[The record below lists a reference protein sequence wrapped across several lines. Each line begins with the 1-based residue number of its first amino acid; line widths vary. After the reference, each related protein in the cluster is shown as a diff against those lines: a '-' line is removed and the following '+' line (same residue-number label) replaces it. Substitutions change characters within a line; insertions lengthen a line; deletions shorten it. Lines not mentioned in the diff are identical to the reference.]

1 VSFLDRVRADFQ
13 IRTCLAARQKVKTAV
28 NMSNG
33 RSEWVRLGVRFATGL
48 SKYTGVL
55 VLVLAGSVA
64 SWGQATAQIHGTV
77 QDSSG
82 AAVPG
87 ANVTATQTDTA
98 VSRTTIAEADG
109 SYVLTALPLGPYTIQ
124 VSREGFTTAVEK
136 GIDLQVSSDPMVRVT
151 LEVGTVTQ
159 TVSVEAN
166 ALQVET
172 RGVGVGTTLIETQR
186 ILELPLNGRQ
196 VTDLITL
203 SGLAVQ
209 TDTSPGYNMPTGVN
223 ISVAGGLSHSIQYNL
238 DGASHLDTYDGTNMP
253 LPFPDALQEFRLVT
267 STQDASGGGHS
278 GASVNAVTKSGT
290 NVIHGDAFE
299 FFRNAALNGKDFFAT
314 QNDQLKRNQ
323 FGGVIGGPIK
333 KDKLFFFAGYQG
345 TRTRQSSK
353 STIEF
358 VPTAAM
364 QTGDFSAYIQNN
376 CGPFD
381 PNAFDANNHLKS
393 PLSPAAVAIAAKL
406 PKALDACGTVQTGA
420 PLHENDLQV
429 PARIDY
435 HLSDKQSLFARYLAT
450 RIEKAVPY
458 DVNPSDLLTTSGVGN
473 DDLAQSLTLG
483 HTYVFSPSLVNS
495 FRLFGNRIGGIH
507 AFPKSFT
514 PQSVGLQNF
523 YGGYT
528 PSMMSILLPGAFQ
541 IGFTANFL
549 TTREGV
555 TNFGLNDDVTWIRGS
570 HEFSFGGSAMHAILN
585 EDSFAWAPG
594 VFIFAG
600 VPSFLGG
607 TGSAL
612 GDFLV
617 GTYTVLHQANP
628 NPNNTTQHFFG
639 LYAEDSWKATSRL
652 TLNYGVRW
660 NPFFPMQFI
669 HSDVYNFSLPAF
681 FAGTKS
687 TVIPTAPP
695 GFSYPGDPGFP
706 GRAGLDHKLRDFEPR
721 FGFAWDPSGTGKMAI
736 RGGAGIAYD
745 FIRQDL
751 HQNTSSVAPFRLTVI
766 NNFGKLDDPYA
777 KVPGGNPFPY
787 TFDPKNPVFPSSPL
801 YQGFYPIPRDLRT
814 AEQYSWNLGIQ
825 RQVTPSLFASAT
837 YVGTQII
844 HTWTAIDL
852 NPGQFIPG
860 TSTTPTGCPPISVAP
875 LTFPNT
881 CALNVNQR
889 RLLELMNPS
898 AGNVLGSMTQ
908 LDDGGTQHYHGLL
921 LNATWRKGNVNLAGN
936 FTWSRCIGLAQIGV
950 TNIQSTYPHQPYQN
964 NGPINKYLDYGDCF
978 NGALDIRR
986 EGNVTL
992 VVSTPKFSGAWAS
1005 RLGTGWTFSTIVTAR
1020 SGWPLTVD
1028 VGSDVAENGLYQGAG
1043 NYPIPQRPNQVLA
1056 NTASATRGQPCL
1068 PAPCISYFNSA
1079 AFAPASPG
1087 SYGNMGVGSLR
1098 SPGFWEWDQTISRQ
1112 FKIKESQS
1120 IEIRAEAFNVT
1131 NSVRFYIAPTGD
1143 NAMLLTSPTFGNITE
1158 AASTTGSSSPF
1169 GSGGR
1174 IVQLAFKYIF

>member
-1 VSFLDRVRADFQ
+1 ML
-13 IRTCLAARQKVKTAV
+13 
-28 NMSNG
+28 NG
-33 RSEWVRLGVRFATGL
+33 RSGWVRLGVSVAASFK
-48 SKYTGVL
+48 SVL
-55 VLVLAGSVA
+55 IIAIFCLAGSTVV
-64 SWGQATAQIHGTV
+64 WGQATAQIHGTV

-82 AAVPG
+82 AAVPS
-87 ANVTATQTDTA
+87 ANVKATQTDTA
-98 VSRTTIAEADG
+98 VSRTVITEADG
-109 SYVLTALPLGPYTIQ
+109 SYVLTALPLGPYTIE
-124 VSREGFTTAVEK
+124 VSREGFNTAVEK
-136 GIDLQVSSDPMVRVT
+136 GIVLQVSSDPMVRVT
-151 LEVGTVTQ
+151 LEVGSVTQ

-172 RGVGVGTTLIETQR
+172 RRVGVGTTLIETQR

-209 TDTSPGYNMPTGVN
+209 TATSPGYNMPTGVN

-238 DGASHLDTYDGTNMP
+238 DGASHIDTYDGTNMP

-278 GASVNAVTKSGT
+278 SASVNAVTKAGT
-290 NVIHGDAFE
+290 NAIHGDAFE
-299 FFRNAALNGKDFFAT
+299 FFRNAALNGKDFFAS

-333 KDKLFFFAGYQG
+333 KDKLFFFVGYQG
-345 TRTRQSSK
+345 TRTRQNSK

-364 QTGDFSAYIQNN
+364 QTGDFSSYIANN

-381 PNAFDANNHLKS
+381 PNAFDASGHLKS

-406 PKALDACGTVQTGA
+406 PKALDACGTVQTGE
-420 PLHENDLQV
+420 PLHENDLEV
-429 PARIDY
+429 PARLDY

-458 DVNPSDLLTTSGVGN
+458 DVNPSDLLATSGVGN

-483 HTYVFSPSLVNS
+483 HTYVFSASLVNS
-495 FRLFGNRIGGIH
+495 FRVFGNRIGGNH

-514 PQSVGLQNF
+514 PQDVGIQNF
-523 YGGYT
+523 FGGYT
-528 PSMMSILLPGAFQ
+528 PDMMSILLPGAFQ
-541 IGFTANFL
+541 TGFTANFL

-555 TNFGLNDDVTWIRGS
+555 TNFGLNDDITLIRGS
-570 HEFSFGGSAMHAILN
+570 HQISFGGSAMHAILN

-600 VPSFLGG
+600 VPHLPQFGLDG
-607 TGSAL
+607 TGSSL

-639 LYAEDSWKATSRL
+639 LYVGDSWKTTSKL

-681 FAGTKS
+681 LANTRS

-706 GRAGLDHKLRDFEPR
+706 GRAGLDHRLGHFEPR
-721 FGFAWDPSGTGKMAI
+721 FGFAWDPSGNGKMAI

-777 KVPGGNPFPY
+777 NVPGGNPFPY
-787 TFDPKNPVFPSSPL
+787 TFDPKNPVFPSTPL
-801 YQGFYPIPRDLRT
+801 YQGFYPIPRDLKT
-814 AEQYSWNLGIQ
+814 TEQYAWNLGIQ
-825 RQVTPSLFASAT
+825 RQVTSSLFASAT

-860 TSTTPTGCPPISVAP
+860 NCSPGQFGLRGPGPCTTSQ
-875 LTFPNT
+875 
-881 CALNVNQR
+881 NVNQR
-889 RLLELMNPS
+889 RLLELENPS

-936 FTWSRCIGLAQIGV
+936 FTWSHCIGLAQIGV

-964 NGPINKYLDYGDCF
+964 NAPINKYSDYGDCF
-978 NGALDIRR
+978 NGALDLRR

-992 VVSTPKFSGAWAS
+992 VVSTPKFSRDWAR
-1005 RLGTGWTFSTIVTAR
+1005 RLGTGWTFSSIVTAR

-1043 NYPIPQRPNQVLA
+1043 NYPIPQRPDQVLA
-1056 NTASATRGQPCL
+1056 NTASATRGQPCS
-1068 PAPCISYFNSA
+1068 PAPCVSYFNSA
-1079 AFAPASPG
+1079 AFQSPTPG
-1087 SYGNMGVGSLR
+1087 TYGNMGVGSLR
-1098 SPGFWEWDQTISRQ
+1098 SPGFWEWDQTIARQ
-1112 FKIKESQS
+1112 FKVRESQS
-1120 IEIRAEAFNVT
+1120 IEVRAEAFNVT

-1143 NAMLLTSPTFGNITE
+1143 NAMIFSSPTFGNITE

-1174 IVQLAFKYIF
+1174 IVQLALKYVF

>member
-1 VSFLDRVRADFQ
+1 ML
-13 IRTCLAARQKVKTAV
+13 
-28 NMSNG
+28 NG
-33 RSEWVRLGVRFATGL
+33 RSGWVRLGVSVAASFK
-48 SKYTGVL
+48 SVL
-55 VLVLAGSVA
+55 IIAIFCLAGSTVV
-64 SWGQATAQIHGTV
+64 WGQATAQIHGTV

-82 AAVPG
+82 AAVPD
-87 ANVTATQTDTA
+87 ANVKATQTDTA
-98 VSRTTIAEADG
+98 VSRTTVTEADG
-109 SYVLTALPLGPYTIQ
+109 SYVLTALPLGPYTIE
-124 VSREGFTTAVEK
+124 VTKEGFTTAVEK
-136 GIDLQVSSDPMVRVT
+136 GIVLQVSSDPMVRVT
-151 LEVGTVTQ
+151 LEVGSVTQ

-172 RGVGVGTTLIETQR
+172 RSVGVGTTLIETQR

-223 ISVAGGLSHSIQYNL
+223 ISVAGGLSHSVQYNL

-290 NVIHGDAFE
+290 NQIHGDAFE
-299 FFRNAALNGKDFFAT
+299 FFRNAALNGKDFFAS

-333 KDKLFFFAGYQG
+333 KDKLFFFLGYQG
-345 TRTRQSSK
+345 TRTRQNSK

-364 QTGDFSAYIQNN
+364 QTGDFSAYIANK
-376 CGPFD
+376 CGPYD
-381 PNAFDANNHLKS
+381 PTAFDASGHLLH

-420 PLHENDLQV
+420 PLHENDFEV
-429 PARIDY
+429 PARLDY

-450 RIEKAVPY
+450 RIDRAVPY
-458 DVNPSDLLTTSGVGN
+458 DVDPSDLLTTSGVGY
-473 DDLAQSLTLG
+473 DDLAQSLTFG
-483 HTYVFSPSLVNS
+483 DTYVFSPSLVNS
-495 FRLFGNRIGGIH
+495 FRVFGNRIGGDQP
-507 AFPKSFT
+507 FPKSFT
-514 PQSVGLQNF
+514 PQSVGIQNF
-523 YGGYT
+523 YNGYT
-528 PSMMSILLPGAFQ
+528 PDMMSILLPGAFQ
-541 IGFTANFL
+541 IGFTANFD

-555 TNFGLNDDVTWIRGS
+555 TNFGLNDDVTLIRGS
-570 HEFSFGGSAMHAILN
+570 HQFSFGGSAMHAILN

-628 NPNNTTQHFFG
+628 NPNNTTQHYIG
-639 LYAEDSWKATSRL
+639 LYAADSWKATSRL

-681 FAGTKS
+681 YAGTKS
-687 TVIPTAPP
+687 TVIPSAPP

-706 GRAGLDHKLRDFEPR
+706 GRAGLDHKLLDFEPR
-721 FGFAWDPSGTGKMAI
+721 FGFAWDPSGDGKMAI

-751 HQNTSSVAPFRLTVI
+751 HQNTSSVAPFRLTVV
-766 NNFGKLDDPYA
+766 NNFGKLDNPWANLPQGD
-777 KVPGGNPFPY
+777 PFPY
-787 TFDPKNPVFPSSPL
+787 NYDPKNPVFPTSPL

-814 AEQYSWNLGIQ
+814 TEQYSWNLGIQ

-852 NPGQFIPG
+852 NPAQFIGSVCTGAPGQVQFGPPG
-860 TSTTPTGCPPISVAP
+860 TINCSSS
-875 LTFPNT
+875 
-881 CALNVNQR
+881 LNVNQR
-889 RLLELMNPS
+889 RLLELTNPS
-898 AGNVLGSMTQ
+898 AGDLLGSMTQ

-936 FTWSRCIGLAQIGV
+936 FTWSHCIGLAQIGI

-964 NGPINKYLDYGDCF
+964 NGPVDKYADYGDCF

-992 VVSTPKFSGAWAS
+992 VVSTPKFSGTWAS
-1005 RLGTGWTFSTIVTAR
+1005 RLGTGWTLSTIVTAR

-1028 VGSDVAENGLYQGAG
+1028 VGSDVAMNGLFQSAG

-1056 NTASATRGQPCL
+1056 NTASPTQGQPCL
-1068 PAPCISYFNSA
+1068 PAPCIGYFNTA
-1079 AFAPASPG
+1079 AFATPTPG
-1087 SYGNMGVGSLR
+1087 TYGNMGVGSLR

-1131 NSVRFYIAPTGD
+1131 NSVRPYIAPTGD

-1174 IVQLAFKYIF
+1174 IVQLALKYVF